1 MTDLTLFPEKLF
13 FQELE
18 KRWKQNTL
26 EVRDI
31 WLILCGLVIRI
42 RFADS
47 QLRTTLTMPFTRL
60 VVKPQKQAD
69 LTILAGSGDTLAL
82 PELPFPATAFG
93 RRCELM
99 TAPESGI
106 EASFMMGPDILSML
120 DHEHRTAIYWIR
132 DGGAVPAF
140 EQAAPFRHLFHWYL
154 RRHGWVLVHA
164 AAIGLDGFAV
174 LICGKGGSG
183 KSTLAA
189 ATWNRAK
196 WKFAGDDY
204 CAVSLKPPHV
214 VVPVYPSAKL
224 TAESVR
230 MLSLVVPEH
239 SPGDGEKSIL
249 FAPSAIPGQLVDRLQ
264 IIGLVVPSCASISIP
279 TTRLTPAEAARHLV
293 VSTLYQMPHAG
304 EKDLRDLTRIARN
317 LPAWRVSV
325 PRDRPQD
332 ALEVVAAILERTE
345 SDRI

>member
-1 MTDLTLFPEKLF
+1 M
-13 FQELE
+13 
-18 KRWKQNTL
+18 
-26 EVRDI
+26 
-31 WLILCGLVIRI
+31 
-42 RFADS
+42 
-47 QLRTTLTMPFTRL
+47 
-60 VVKPQKQAD
+60 
-69 LTILAGSGDTLAL
+69 
-82 PELPFPATAFG
+82 
-93 RRCELM
+93 
-99 TAPESGI
+99 
-106 EASFMMGPDILSML
+106 
-120 DHEHRTAIYWIR
+120 
-132 DGGAVPAF
+132 
-140 EQAAPFRHLFHWYL
+140 
-154 RRHGWVLVHA
+154 LVHA

-249 FAPSAIPGQLVDRLQ
+249 FAPSAIPDQLVDRLQ